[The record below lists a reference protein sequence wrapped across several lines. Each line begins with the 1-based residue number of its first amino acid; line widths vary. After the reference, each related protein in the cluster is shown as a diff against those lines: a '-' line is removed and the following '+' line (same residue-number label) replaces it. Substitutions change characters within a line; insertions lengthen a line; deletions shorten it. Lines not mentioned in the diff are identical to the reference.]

1 MFLFIACLLFTCVFV
16 TAIQCPPG
24 TDEVPMTGCE
34 GTLTRVLGN
43 SPLGN
48 CAADFT
54 VWVNQAQPSSEI
66 GYGILSGDFTV
77 QTLTVSQALDVPAGA
92 IGTDEIAGGAVTNAK
107 IAAGTIT
114 SAKLVSKTLIA
125 GNIADDTLTAAQ
137 IRANAIGTSE
147 LSNNAVTTA
156 KITNDA
162 VTSDKLAH
170 SISIVNDLNVGRELH
185 VNGDATFDDNLNVYY
200 VVASHLEVTDSTKID
215 TIRPQD
221 SGKKIKLLGGMVY
234 IDSYD
239 VTHANSGYG
248 GMGYQTYL
256 RNADSGG
263 PHRINWASS
272 GQKLSLYTEGAIQ
285 SRTYIGASD
294 LRIKK
299 DVRDIKDHE
308 ALQQIRQLDA
318 KFYKYKDPIK
328 RGYAE
333 VLGFIAQDVNNTIPH
348 AVYPKTDF
356 IPNEM
361 RVFDVQWKTDA
372 ETGHKRMVSAET
384 LAPGRYKF
392 IMFKGEEGVEEELTT
407 KDGKTFLKDEDT
419 PYTTEQKY
427 DNVFLYGKEVDD
439 FLTIDKNKIFAVAYA
454 ALQEVDRIQQ
464 TMQEKIKKLEERL
477 AALESK

>member
-1 MFLFIACLLFTCVFV
+1 MARAQYSIS
-16 TAIQCPPG
+16 CPDG
-24 TDEVPMTGCE
+24 TQPTPLNGCE
-34 GTLTRVLGN
+34 GTLTRVLRNAPEGSCN
-43 SPLGN
+43 T
-48 CAADFT
+48 DFT
-54 VWVNQAQPSSEI
+54 IWVANAGAASEV
-66 GYGILSGDFTV
+66 GNAILSGDFIAD
-77 QTLTVSQALDVPAGA
+77 TLTVETDIVLPTGA
-92 IGTDEIAGGAVTNAK
+92 IDTDDIAAGAVTGAK
-107 IAAGTIT
+107 IAT
-114 SAKLVSKTLIA
+114 SAVTTAKIATSAVTNVKLAAKTILA
-125 GNIADDTLTAAQ
+125 DKIADDTLTAAQ
-137 IRANAIGTSE
+137 IGANAIGTSE
-147 LSNNAVTTA
+147 LNNNAVTTA

-170 SISIVNDLNVGRELH
+170 SINIVHDLNVGR
-185 VNGDATFDDNLNVYY
+185 NVAVEGRISVSTVEGTGTRGRLTMYGLLY
-200 VVASHLEVTDSTKID
+200 V
-215 TIRPQD
+215 D
-221 SGKKIKLLGGMVY
+221 SGGT
-234 IDSYD
+234 
-239 VTHANSGYG
+239 THANSGFG
-248 GMGYQTYL
+248 GMGHQTYL
-256 RNADSGG
+256 HNGNDAVR
-263 PHRINWASS
+263 RQNWASS
-272 GQKLSLYTEGAIQ
+272 KQLLSLYTEGAIQ

-372 ETGHKRMVSAET
+372 ETGHKRMVPAET

-419 PYTTEQKY
+419 PYTTDQKY

-464 TMQEKIKKLEERL
+464 VMQEKVVTLEETVLQLSERL
-477 AALESK
+477 SALEK

>member
-170 SISIVNDLNVGRELH
+170 SISIVNDLNVGRNVDISGTTSLSGSFYTQTIQ
-185 VNGDATFDDNLNVYY
+185 VLGDSTFDGTISAGTIEGTGTQKRLTMNALLY
-200 VVASHLEVTDSTKID
+200 VN
-215 TIRPQD
+215 
-221 SGKKIKLLGGMVY
+221 SGGT
-234 IDSYD
+234 
-239 VTHANSGYG
+239 THANSGFG
-248 GMGYQTYL
+248 SAIGYQAYL
-256 RNADSGG
+256 RNRDDDVN
-263 PHRINWASS
+263 RQNWKNS
-272 GQKLSLYTEGAIQ
+272 GQKLSIWATGAIQ
-285 SRTYIGASD
+285 AGNYIGASD

-299 DVRDIKDHE
+299 NVRDIKDHE

-318 KFYKYKDPIK
+318 KFYKYRDPVE

-333 VLGFIAQDVNNTIPH
+333 VLGFIAQDVKNTIPH

-392 IMFKGEEGVEEELTT
+392 IMFEGEEGVEEELTT